1 MHIYLQKAMTMC
13 CELNVTAQQT
23 RRVASTGGGVIRA
36 GALEELGG
44 ALHPHCDA
52 VAGTLLH
59 TPMT

>member
-1 MHIYLQKAMTMC
+1 MC

-44 ALHPHCDA
+44 ALHPHCAA